1 MQDLRGPLSVMM
13 DRRLIENFDW
23 SIIWALLAISCI
35 GLLSI
40 YSALY
45 PQIQAR
51 PTNNLF
57 IKQIVWLAIG
67 FAVLS
72 GSLFINYQRLRSLSP
87 WIYGLILL
95 LLAVVLV
102 AGKEVHGSK
111 RWLEIAGFQFQPSE
125 FMKVIIVIQLAGYFS
140 SQEIT
145 SFPSIRKLI
154 LPVGFVVVPVLLVLA
169 EPDLGTAISLTAI
182 ATTMILFVGV
192 RWKYLAVFA
201 LTVIPMIIPVW
212 EHVLKPYQKRRIL
225 ILLRPDLD
233 PLGAGYHIRQ
243 SKIAIGSGMLWG
255 KGFLNGTQ
263 SKLHFL
269 PEKHTDFIFS
279 VWAEEWGF
287 IGCAALIF
295 LFSLLIFLTL
305 RVATRSRDRFGSLI
319 AVGMS
324 ALILWQAFIN
334 IGMVIGVLPVV
345 GITLPFVSYGG
356 SSLITLC
363 LAIGLIEN
371 VSMRRYVF
379 QTH

>member
-1 MQDLRGPLSVMM
+1 M

-23 SIIWALLAISCI
+23 AIIWVLIGIISI

-45 PQIQAR
+45 NQIQAN
-51 PTNNLF
+51 PTHNLF
-57 IKQIVWLAIG
+57 IRQLMWLSVG
-67 FAVLS
+67 FLVMFVSVLVDYQLLKRV
-72 GSLFINYQRLRSLSP
+72 SL
-87 WIYGLILL
+87 WIYLLALLL
-95 LLAVVLV
+95 LLAVLV
-102 AGKEVHGSK
+102 AGKDVNGSK
-111 RWLEIAGFQFQPSE
+111 RWLELGGFQFQPSE
-125 FMKVIIVIQLAGYFS
+125 FMKIAIVIYLSSYFS
-140 SQEIT
+140 SQET
-145 SFPSIRKLI
+145 SPYPGLKKLA
-154 LPVGFVVVPVLLVLA
+154 LPVFLVMVPVLVILTQ
-169 EPDLGTAISLTAI
+169 PDLGTAIIILAI
-182 ATTMILFVGV
+182 SGTVIFFVGI
-192 RWKYLAVFA
+192 RWRYILSGT
-201 LTVIPMIIPVW
+201 LLILPLLYPVW

-263 SKLHFL
+263 NKLQFL

-287 IGCAALIF
+287 VGCFALLA
-295 LFSLLIFLTL
+295 LFALLIMLSL
-305 RVATRSRDRFGSLI
+305 RVARRSKDRYGSLLV
-319 AVGMS
+319 VGMTG
-324 ALILWQAFIN
+324 LVLWQVLIN
-334 IGMVIGVLPVV
+334 IGMVIGLLPVV

-379 QTH
+379 QFR

>member
-1 MQDLRGPLSVMM
+1 MM

-23 SIIWALLAISCI
+23 PIIWVLLGIICV

-45 PQIQAR
+45 NHIQAH
-51 PTNNLF
+51 PTHNLF
-57 IKQIVWLAIG
+57 IKQLLWLTVG
-67 FAVLS
+67 FTLMLC
-72 GSLFINYQRLRSLSP
+72 SLLGDYQQLKRVSL
-87 WIYGLILL
+87 WLYLLALCL
-95 LLAVVLV
+95 LLAVLLV
-102 AGKEVHGSK
+102 GKDVNGSK
-111 RWLEIAGFQFQPSE
+111 RWLELGGFQFQPSE
-125 FMKVIIVIQLAGYFS
+125 FMKIAIVVYLASYFS
-140 SQEIT
+140 SQEA
-145 SFPSIRKLI
+145 SPYPGLKKLL
-154 LPVGFVVVPVLLVLA
+154 LPAVLVLLPVLLILA
-169 EPDLGTAISLTAI
+169 QPDLGTAITIMAI
-182 ATTMILFVGV
+182 SATIIFFVGI
-192 RWKYLAVFA
+192 RWRYIVSGLLLVGPLLF
-201 LTVIPMIIPVW
+201 PVW

-263 SKLHFL
+263 NKLRFL

-287 IGCAALIF
+287 VGCFVLLALFALLVF
-295 LFSLLIFLTL
+295 LCL
-305 RVATRSRDRFGSLI
+305 RVARRSKDRYGSLLV
-319 AVGMS
+319 VGMTG
-324 ALILWQAFIN
+324 LVLWQVLIN
-334 IGMVIGVLPVV
+334 IGMVVGLLPVV

-371 VSMRRYVF
+371 VSMRRYIF
-379 QTH
+379 QFR

>member
-1 MQDLRGPLSVMM
+1 MM

-23 SIIWALLAISCI
+23 SIIWTLLAIISI

-45 PQIQAR
+45 PQIKAH
-51 PTNNLF
+51 PANNLF
-57 IKQIVWLAIG
+57 IKQIIWLAIG
-67 FAVLS
+67 FGVL
-72 GSLFINYQRLRSLSP
+72 GCSLFLDYQKLRSASL
-87 WIYGLILL
+87 WVYIFVLITL
-95 LLAVVLV
+95 VGVLV
-102 AGKEVHGSK
+102 AGKEVNGSR
-111 RWLEIAGFQFQPSE
+111 RWLELAGFQFQPSE
-125 FMKVIIVIQLAGYFS
+125 FMKVVIVLQLASYFS
-140 SQEIT
+140 SHDI
-145 SFPSIRKLI
+145 SSYPSLKKMI
-154 LPVGFVVVPVLLVLA
+154 LPVCFVLLPVFLILA
-169 EPDLGTAISLTAI
+169 EPDLGTAISILAI
-182 ATTMILFVGV
+182 SATIIFFVGI
-192 RWKYLAVFA
+192 RWKYLAVA
-201 LTVIPMIIPVW
+201 VLGIMPLVLPVW

-263 SKLHFL
+263 NKLHFL

-287 IGCAALIF
+287 VGCAVLLF
-295 LFSLLIFLTL
+295 LFCLLIFLTL
-305 RVATRSRDRFGSLI
+305 RVARRSKDRYGSLMV
-319 AVGMS
+319 VGMS
-324 ALILWQAFIN
+324 ALIMWQAIIN

-363 LAIGLIEN
+363 LAVGMIEN

-379 QTH
+379 QTR